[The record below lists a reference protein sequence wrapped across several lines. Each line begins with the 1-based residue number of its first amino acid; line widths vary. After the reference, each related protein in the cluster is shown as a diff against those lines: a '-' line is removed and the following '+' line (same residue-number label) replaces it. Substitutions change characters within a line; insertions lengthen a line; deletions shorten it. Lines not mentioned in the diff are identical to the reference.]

1 MMSNYEQKLVWE
13 IHSAKEAIRI
23 LAAREE
29 SNKKQSFKEAVVIS
43 GEGLSTVEEKAL
55 SLLEKYE
62 KMAPKGMSFSD
73 LYFHLKIEMETW
85 DAYEIPT
92 SEVLNKKILDAMNYV
107 TKGKEYTIS
116 KEELEKFDDLEG
128 LDYDSIDDE
137 YLWN

>member
-1 MMSNYEQKLVWE
+1 MMSNYEQKLEWE

-43 GEGLSTVEEKAL
+43 GEGLSTAEEKAL

-73 LYFHLKIEMETW
+73 LHFHLKIEMETW
-85 DAYEIPT
+85 DTYEIPT
-92 SEVLNKKILDAMNYV
+92 SEILNKKILDTMNYV
-107 TKGKEYTIS
+107 TKEKEDSIS
-116 KEELEKFDDLEG
+116 KEELDKFDDLEG
-128 LDYDSIDDE
+128 LDYDSINDE

>member
-1 MMSNYEQKLVWE
+1 MMSNYEQELVWE

-29 SNKKQSFKEAVVIS
+29 NKKKLSFKQAEVVS
-43 GEGLSTVEEKAL
+43 GGDLSTVEEKAL
-55 SLLEKYE
+55 ALLEKYE
-62 KMAPKGMSFSD
+62 KMAPDGMSFSA
-73 LYFHLKIEMETW
+73 LHFHLKIEMETW

-92 SEVLNKKILDAMNYV
+92 VEILNKKILDAMNYV
-107 TKGKEYTIS
+107 MKEDSVS
-116 KEELEKFDDLEG
+116 KEEIEKFDDLEG